1 MESSISE
8 QRARIGRAVAIA
20 TLFFFAVMAASAAH
34 AAPAAPPVAPA
45 PPATTEAARETARAR
60 LVEGVELLRQKQ
72 FAQALTKF
80 DEAYALVPSAN
91 IFYDRGLAYQGLG
104 RDADALEAFDAFL
117 ASADHAPPGTR
128 DKATHEREALRER
141 VATLAVTSDPPG
153 AEISVDGRRRGVT
166 PLSGALYIDAGPHE
180 VAARNTSNGIV
191 TTERIVA
198 APRETV
204 RLTLRFGAA
213 EVQAQASPGKAA
225 SSAEP
230 NPAPALVDASR
241 PGGAVEPRSEPLFD
255 APTLTFAGIGAAFL
269 ATAATFAFLAQS
281 NSDAVERES
290 NDGLPFD
297 RSKETAGRRDQT
309 IAEVFLVAGGAAI
322 TTSAILFGVRESR
335 LHSERADATRA
346 RSHARVRVVDGGA
359 SVAPGFAGARLR
371 LAF

>member
-8 QRARIGRAVAIA
+8 PRARIGRAVAMA
-20 TLFFFAVMAASAAH
+20 TLVVAVMAASAAH
-34 AAPAAPPVAPA
+34 AAPAAPPAAPA

-91 IFYDRGLAYQGLG
+91 IFYDRALAYQGLG

-128 DKATHEREALRER
+128 EKATHEREALRER

-166 PLSGALYIDAGPHE
+166 PLNGALYIDAGPHE

-198 APRETV
+198 APREMV

-213 EVQAQASPGKAA
+213 EVQASSPK
-225 SSAEP
+225 
-230 NPAPALVDASR
+230 
-241 PGGAVEPRSEPLFD
+241 
-255 APTLTFAGIGAAFL
+255 
-269 ATAATFAFLAQS
+269 
-281 NSDAVERES
+281 
-290 NDGLPFD
+290 
-297 RSKETAGRRDQT
+297 GRR
-309 IAEVFLVAGGAAI
+309 
-322 TTSAILFGVRESR
+322 RR
-335 LHSERADATRA
+335 R
-346 RSHARVRVVDGGA
+346 
-359 SVAPGFAGARLR
+359 ARLR
-371 LAF
+371 RARRPHWWTRTVRAARRAALGIALRAPRSHSRASVSCSWRRPDVRDPRQNNSDSRIGRAEA

>member
-8 QRARIGRAVAIA
+8 RSAWIGRALAPA
-20 TLFFFAVMAASAAH
+20 TLFVVVLASNAAYAA
-34 AAPAAPPVAPA
+34 PVAPA
-45 PPATTEAARETARAR
+45 EAPVPAAATEAARETARAR
-60 LVEGVELLRQKQ
+60 LVEGVELLRQKL

-117 ASADHAPPGTR
+117 AHADHAPAGTR
-128 DKATHEREALRER
+128 EKATHERETLRTR
-141 VATLAVTSDPPG
+141 VATLAVASDPPG

-166 PLSGALYIDAGPHE
+166 PLSGELYIDAGPHE
-180 VAARNTSNGIV
+180 VAARNTNNGIV

-213 EVQAQASPGKAA
+213 EVQAPSSPKWVAA
-225 SSAEP
+225 ARAAEP
-230 NPAPALVDASR
+230 SPAAVLVDTPRSGR
-241 PGGAVEPRSEPLFD
+241 AVEPHAAPRFD
-255 APTLTFAGIGAAFL
+255 VPTLIFAGIGAACL
-269 ATAATFAFLAQS
+269 VTAATFGILGERENDRVLGQDGTYHHEEDSAGLRDNTLAKVFLA
-281 NSDAVERES
+281 
-290 NDGLPFD
+290 
-297 RSKETAGRRDQT
+297 AG
-309 IAEVFLVAGGAAI
+309 AAAI
-322 TTSAILFGVRESR
+322 TTSAVLYGIRESR
-335 LHSERADATRA
+335 QHAERANATRA
-346 RSHARVRVVDGGA
+346 RSQARVSVDGGA

>member
-1 MESSISE
+1 M
-8 QRARIGRAVAIA
+8 A
-20 TLFFFAVMAASAAH
+20 TIFVAVMAASAAH

-128 DKATHEREALRER
+128 EKATHEREALRER

-204 RLTLRFGAA
+204 RLTLAFRCGGSAGVGIEA
-213 EVQAQASPGKAA
+213 GSGKPRT
-225 SSAEP
+225 AEP
-230 NPAPALVDASR
+230 PPRRHWSTRRARATPASR
-241 PGGAVEPRSEPLFD
+241 GRNRVSTCRRWRSRASAPHSWRRRPRSRSSD
-255 APTLTFAGIGAAFL
+255 RKKT
-269 ATAATFAFLAQS
+269 TA
-281 NSDAVERES
+281 
-290 NDGLPFD
+290 
-297 RSKETAGRRDQT
+297 
-309 IAEVFLVAGGAAI
+309 
-322 TTSAILFGVRESR
+322 
-335 LHSERADATRA
+335 
-346 RSHARVRVVDGGA
+346 
-359 SVAPGFAGARLR
+359 
-371 LAF
+371 